1 MRESRGVG
9 TTLIVAAHSFLRGVA
24 LRLLF
29 WNRNLTDRRNRTCA
43 AFKSREEK
51 FVQRIYI
58 IGFDDEEERMLCV
71 CAISA
76 NQLNSGH
83 IGVVEGIRTPLI
95 KWARLWRMNLGDMK
109 QHKISF
115 AI

>member
-9 TTLIVAAHSFLRGVA
+9 TTLIAAAHSFLRGVA

-29 WNRNLTDRRNRTCA
+29 RNRNLTDRRNRTCA
-43 AFKSREEK
+43 ALKSREEK
-51 FVQRIYI
+51 FVQHIDV
-58 IGFDDEEERMLCV
+58 IGFDDEKERMLCV

-76 NQLNSGH
+76 NQLNSRH
-83 IGVVEGIRTPLI
+83 IGVEEGIRTPLI
-95 KWARLWRMNLGDMK
+95 EWTRLWRMNLGDMK
-109 QHKISF
+109 QHEISF